1 MRPQLHREFSHLMAQ
16 MRRLGMT
23 AVNQRLA
30 LVGTSLYEY
39 KVLMLLVN
47 EAEVTQHEI
56 VFDCAMDKAA
66 VSRLIRTFTE
76 QGLVTVRVHPDDK
89 RQRLLKITAKGRAK
103 EAMLAPIVDDALAP
117 FMAGLTDDESEEFLR
132 LMRKAYNG
140 CLEASREQAVLEG
153 RGAGTSTYPRSLPPR
168 ADEQTANDGEQSKK
182 NKFAKRR

>member
-16 MRRLGMT
+16 MRRLGTT

-47 EAEVTQHEI
+47 EPEVTQHEV

-89 RQRLLKITAKGRAK
+89 RQRLLKITPKGRAK

-117 FMAGLTDDESEEFLR
+117 FMVGLSDDEGQELLR

-140 CLEASREQAVLEG
+140 CLQASREQAVLEG
-153 RGAGTSTYPRSLPPR
+153 RGAGTSTYPRSLAPQSEGR
-168 ADEQTANDGEQSKK
+168 AAPDDQSAAKK
-182 NKFAKRR
+182 LAKRR